1 MLDTQDLDS
10 WIVYIQSLNPEEMEF
25 NLDRPQRV
33 LARLDL
39 VDNLPFVITVAG
51 TNGKGSCVELLSK
64 VFLSAGI
71 SVGSYSS
78 PHLIRFNERVCVN
91 GGSATDKNLIDAFT
105 LVEEARQSEALTFFE
120 YTTLAALVVFSN
132 AGLEVLVLEAGLG
145 GRLDVTNLID
155 ADALLITNIALDHIA
170 LLGEHREQIGFEKA
184 GLMRPQQLVVCGDRD
199 IPEVISDRAIDL
211 DAQLRL
217 IGRDFDHRN
226 EVNGWM
232 LVDAAGSACGELLPY
247 PFSGSTNQLENA
259 ACVVDL
265 LATQSRFKILD
276 SELSEGISR
285 AAIAGRQQIFS
296 EKPIIILD
304 VAHNEASIQ
313 ALAEFL
319 KRFSV
324 HGTVYALF
332 AMLEDK
338 SIEPSLC
345 HILED
350 VDHWYIAELES
361 PRGVPATVLEHHLV
375 RAARSL
381 YVQPSVLSTGNVID
395 LWKEAQ
401 MLLKDDDLLI
411 VFGSFLLV
419 GDILGHQSALCKRT
433 STPSN

>member
-1 MLDTQDLDS
+1 MFDTQDLDA

-33 LARLDL
+33 LSRLDL

-64 VFLSAGI
+64 VFLSAGV

-91 GGSATDKNLIDAFT
+91 GLPATDKKLIDAFM
-105 LVEEARQSEALTFFE
+105 LVEQARQSEALTFFE

-155 ADALLITNIALDHIA
+155 ADALLLTNIALDHIA

-184 GLMRPQQLVVCGDRD
+184 GLMRPQQIVVCGDRD
-199 IPEVISDRAIDL
+199 IPEVIRDRAIDL
-211 DAQLRL
+211 DAQLRV

-226 EVNGWM
+226 EGNGWM
-232 LVDAAGSACGELLPY
+232 LIDVAERACGDLLPY
-247 PFSGSTNQLENA
+247 PFSGSTEQLENA

-265 LATQSRFKILD
+265 LATQSRFKISD

-285 AAIAGRQQIFS
+285 AAISGRQQIFS
-296 EKPIIILD
+296 EQPIIILD

-319 KRFSV
+319 RGFSV
-324 HGTVYALF
+324 QGTVYALF

-338 SIEPSLC
+338 SIGSSLC
-345 HILED
+345 HILEH
-350 VDHWYIAELES
+350 VDQWFIAELES
-361 PRGVPATVLEHHLV
+361 PRGVPATVLEHHLE

-381 YVQPSVLSTGNVID
+381 NVQPSVLSAGNAID
-395 LWKEAQ
+395 LWKQAQ
-401 MLLKDDDLLI
+401 TLLKDDDLLI

-419 GDILGHQSALCKRT
+419 GDILGQQSETVQTL
-433 STPSN
+433 